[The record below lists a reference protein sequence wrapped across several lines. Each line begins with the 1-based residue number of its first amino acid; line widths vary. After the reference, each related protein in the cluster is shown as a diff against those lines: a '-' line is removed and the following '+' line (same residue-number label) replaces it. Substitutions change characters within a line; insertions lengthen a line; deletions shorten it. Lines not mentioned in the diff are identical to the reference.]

1 VVWFDDRVF
10 DFSDV
15 ESNIA
20 QYLEFSRTR
29 NPNRYCHR
37 DLRGLTGHL
46 WVFKKLFEYLGQM
59 LAKAPLVKAI
69 YGSLKDLSG
78 FIFPADAA
86 HRRLVLT
93 AGVVGSKEESDSD

>member
-1 VVWFDDRVF
+1 
-10 DFSDV
+10 
-15 ESNIA
+15 
-20 QYLEFSRTR
+20 
-29 NPNRYCHR
+29 
-37 DLRGLTGHL
+37 
-46 WVFKKLFEYLGQM
+46 M